1 MSIVDPNINELLDRT
16 EQDRFLLCAVAYK
29 RARDINDM
37 MRGQH
42 ERAVA
47 LQSVSEIA
55 QLSAQ
60 KPLTLAMEE
69 IARGEVSFDG
79 ESFHSE
85 GL

>member
-1 MSIVDPNINELLDRT
+1 MSIVDPDINTLLDQS
-16 EQDRFLLCAVAYK
+16 ENDKFLLCAVAYK

-55 QLSAQ
+55 QLSSR
-60 KPLTLAMEE
+60 KPLSLAMEE
-69 IARGEVSFDG
+69 IARGEVSFDP
-79 ESFHSE
+79 ESLTNE
-85 GL
+85 ER